1 MSLPDPIPKLT
12 RTLPDFRAKERAP
25 SPHNELVMAP
35 PPSPDHSNIPS
46 SPEAEAGNSHEILR
60 HTKAS
65 PYPTKPGPKSIPDAQ
80 SSDGAVMD
88 NRRGPF
94 LLAQLNPAFVL
105 QNSGSVARDH
115 LASERT
121 FLAYVRTSLT
131 IATTGVGIG
140 YPLIR
145 RSYS

>member
-1 MSLPDPIPKLT
+1 MSLPDPVPKLT
-12 RTLPDFRAKERAP
+12 RTLPDVRAKERAP
-25 SPHNELVMAP
+25 SPHNELVVAP

-46 SPEAEAGNSHEILR
+46 SPEAEGGHSHETLR
-60 HTKAS
+60 HSKAR

-80 SSDGAVMD
+80 GSVMD

-140 YPLIR
+140 H
-145 RSYS
+145 SF